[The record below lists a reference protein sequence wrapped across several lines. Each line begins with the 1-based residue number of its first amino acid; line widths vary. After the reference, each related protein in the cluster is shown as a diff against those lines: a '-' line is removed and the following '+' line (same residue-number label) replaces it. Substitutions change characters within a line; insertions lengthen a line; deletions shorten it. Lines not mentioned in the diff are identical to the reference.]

1 MLCTVTAMNTTN
13 DDVQLSPAAGIARAF
28 WMMLGNILL
37 LVLCLSIARQ
47 LPWTFTWRDGA
58 YALGL
63 ATLLIVRWVDIT
75 RLGGRTAD
83 GDPATPV
90 DWRRWALST
99 SGFAAAGWFLAQ
111 AIGL

>member
-1 MLCTVTAMNTTN
+1 MNTTN
-13 DDVQLSPAAGIARAF
+13 DDVQLSSTAGLARAF

-63 ATLLIVRWVDIT
+63 GTLLAVRWIDIT

-83 GDPATPV
+83 GDPATTD
-90 DWRRWALST
+90 DWRRWALRT
-99 SGFAAAGWFLAQ
+99 SAFAAAGWCFAQ

>member
-1 MLCTVTAMNTTN
+1 MNTTN
-13 DDVQLSPAAGIARAF
+13 PDVQLSPAAGLARAF

-47 LPWTFTWRDGA
+47 LPWTFTWRDAA

-63 ATLLIVRWVDIT
+63 ATLLAVRWLDIT

-83 GDPATPV
+83 GDPATSA